1 MSLFTKI
8 EELSEKIIEGFF
20 KTKFAGDIQPIE
32 IAKKLAREMSDH
44 KAISVSRVYVPNVYQ
59 VLLSP
64 EDLEKIKAV
73 EAEVREELQ
82 NYLKERA
89 RSKNYT
95 LSHEPSITFFED
107 MDIKKGN
114 FSVASKFTLSPS
126 GLKNKEDKPKD
137 LGEQEI
143 GSTKREDAKQ
153 HTQIFEN
160 LPIETKEFIIPLKKR
175 AELVIVAGDDEGMAF
190 LLTSGKKI
198 IGRRPTNDI
207 FINDPNV
214 SRQHAQIED
223 DGEDFIIT
231 DFDSTNGTYVNGSR
245 IHNHRLVVN
254 DRIKIGNSVLEF
266 RVVR

>member
-8 EELSEKIIEGFF
+8 EEFSEKIIEGFF

-32 IAKKLAREMSDH
+32 IAKKLAREMSDQ
-44 KAISVSRVYVPNVYQ
+44 KAISVSRVYVPNEYQ

-64 EDLEKIKAV
+64 EDLKKIEAV
-73 EAEVREELQ
+73 EVEIREELK

-114 FSVASKFTLSPS
+114 FSVTSKFTLVPS
-126 GLKNKEDKPKD
+126 GLKSKE
-137 LGEQEI
+137 E
-143 GSTKREDAKQ
+143 KQ

-175 AELVIVAGDDEGMAF
+175 AELVIIAGDDEGMAF

-214 SRQHAQIED
+214 SRQHAQIEA
-223 DGEDFIIT
+223 DGEDFIII
-231 DFDSTNGTYVNGSR
+231 DFESTNGTYVNGSR
-245 IHNHRLVVN
+245 IHNHRLEEN

>member
-1 MSLFTKI
+1 MGLFTKI

-32 IAKKLAREMSDH
+32 IAKKLAKEMSDQ
-44 KAISVSRVYVPNVYQ
+44 KAISVSRVYVPNEYLVH
-59 VLLSP
+59 LSP
-64 EDLEKIKAV
+64 EDMEKLKAV
-73 EAEVREELQ
+73 EVEVREELK

-114 FSVASKFTLSPS
+114 FSVSSKFTLIPS
-126 GLKNKEDKPKD
+126 GLKSKEEKAED
-137 LGEQEI
+137 LEQKI
-143 GSTKREDAKQ
+143 GYAGDEDEKQ
-153 HTQIFEN
+153 HTQIFKS
-160 LPIETKEFIIPLKKR
+160 LPIVTKEFIIPLKKR

-190 LLTSGKKI
+190 LLASGIKI

-214 SRQHAQIED
+214 SRQHAQIEA
-223 DGEDFIIT
+223 DGEDYIIK
-231 DFDSTNGTYVNGSR
+231 DFESTNGTYVNGSR
-245 IHNHRLVVN
+245 IHNHRLEEN